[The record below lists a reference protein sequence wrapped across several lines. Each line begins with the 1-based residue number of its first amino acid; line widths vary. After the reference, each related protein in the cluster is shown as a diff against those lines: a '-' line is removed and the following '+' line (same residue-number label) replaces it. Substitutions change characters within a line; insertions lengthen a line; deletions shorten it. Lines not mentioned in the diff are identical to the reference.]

1 MTDASDPK
9 APRDPPEARIDAT
22 FRNGSMTVV
31 GVLAAFSLG
40 FLTQWT
46 DDPKPWHRIDLAAVL
61 PMVAGTVAQ
70 LLALKRLL
78 HPDALRVPYYM
89 RAIRLFLCGLVL
101 LATGVLIGVAHDA
114 LTAI

>member
-1 MTDASDPK
+1 MTDAPDPN

-31 GVLAAFSLG
+31 GVLTAFSLG
-40 FLTQWT
+40 FLTQWSV
-46 DDPKPWHRIDLAAVL
+46 DPKPWHRIDLAAVL
-61 PMVAGTVAQ
+61 PMVAGTVVQ

-78 HPDALRVPYYM
+78 HPDALRVSYYL

-101 LATGVLIGVAHDA
+101 LAAGVLIAVANDA
-114 LTAI
+114 ITAI